1 MKKRKDTEEIL
12 GSVENGEGILSMVGP
27 VKEGWSVTGEE
38 SGDKAVV
45 IGS

>member
-1 MKKRKDTEEIL
+1 MKKRKDTEEIV

-38 SGDKAVV
+38 YGDKAVV